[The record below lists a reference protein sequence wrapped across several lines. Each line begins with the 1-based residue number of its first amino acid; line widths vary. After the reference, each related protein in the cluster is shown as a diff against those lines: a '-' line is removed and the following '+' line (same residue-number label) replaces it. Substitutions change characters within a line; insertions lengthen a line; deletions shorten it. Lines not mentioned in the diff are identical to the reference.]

1 MGCNGNTYDG
11 AAVDLMVL
19 FRGARV
25 FLELCCVKVSQSSIE
40 QRRVDTRSCMLTE
53 LHGALCPRREGR
65 GLSSRGYC
73 LGSAARRLDAC
84 ELCFRRVRQ
93 VSGPRDARGCDDLF
107 VGSYLSETI
116 GRSRR
121 GECRP

>member
-53 LHGALCPRREGR
+53 LHGALCPRRQTR
-65 GLSSRGYC
+65 GQSSRGYC

-84 ELCFRRVRQ
+84 ELCFRCVRF
-93 VSGPRDARGCDDLF
+93 STR
-107 VGSYLSETI
+107 ETSV
-116 GRSRR
+116 RASRR
-121 GECRP
+121 ARMR